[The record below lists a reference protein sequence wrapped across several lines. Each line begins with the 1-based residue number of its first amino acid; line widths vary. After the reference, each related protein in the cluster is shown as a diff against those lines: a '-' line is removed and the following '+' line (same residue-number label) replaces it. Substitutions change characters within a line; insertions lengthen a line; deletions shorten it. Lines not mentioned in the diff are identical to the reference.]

1 MGDVYGFLP
10 SRLTGLSIFGPPQAR
25 YTGLAPLT
33 ATNRLRELPDRPVNS
48 QDWRCVRLFAALFD
62 GLIHSE
68 PPHAS
73 YTGLVAPTATKS

>member
-1 MGDVYGFLP
+1 VYGFLP

-33 ATNRLRELPDRPVNS
+33 ATNRLRELPDGPVNR
-48 QDWRCVRLFAALFD
+48 QDWWCVQLLAVPFD
-62 GLIHSE
+62 GLIHSK

-73 YTGLVAPTATKS
+73 YTGLAPLTATKS